1 MCCGRFATCVRGD
14 ALWKQCRD
22 EPSSRGSLG
31 RTPVRC
37 SLERRSKRTFDSGRR
52 GVLDELCGLGHE
64 HLDDLHV
71 GVEVGE
77 PLRLRL
83 RRRQGRRRRRLG
95 RRVAHAL
102 RELVRA
108 LSGGGQTLLGDDAQR
123 VGLVGR
129 VDEVLDVLRPVRH
142 GLVDGRRRRLHEAR
156 ADLLGRPVL
165 LRLGLVDGGR
175 RRLDV
180 DVEDFA
186 GRRHVE
192 AIIVLLLV
200 AREGHG
206 LVWVHLEDG
215 HRDGAALALGQPEHF
230 PGSSRKM
237 SRRCSRLEASQ

>member
-31 RTPVRC
+31 RNPLCDALWNGVEP
-37 SLERRSKRTFDSGRR
+37 SDAARR
-52 GVLDELCGLGHE
+52 GVLDELGGLGHE

-108 LSGGGQTLLGDDAQR
+108 LSGGGEPLLGDDAQR

-180 DVEDFA
+180 DVEDLA

-192 AIIVLLLV
+192 ILLV
-200 AREGHG
+200 LEGHG
-206 LVWVHLEDG
+206 LVRVHLEDG
-215 HRDGAALALGQPEHF
+215 HRDGAAPPF
-230 PGSSRKM
+230 
-237 SRRCSRLEASQ
+237 